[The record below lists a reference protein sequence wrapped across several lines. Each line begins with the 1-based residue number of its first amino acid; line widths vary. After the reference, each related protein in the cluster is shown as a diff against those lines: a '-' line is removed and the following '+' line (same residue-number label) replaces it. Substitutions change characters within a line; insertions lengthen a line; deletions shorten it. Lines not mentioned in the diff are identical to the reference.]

1 MDRRSFDVV
10 VIGAGPAGEVIAGR
24 LGQKGGREV
33 AIVEQRLVGGE
44 CAFYACMPSKALL
57 RPQELLGESRRV
69 PGVAESVTGA
79 LDVEAVL
86 RRRDEVIARLDDAGH
101 LPWLRERGVE
111 LVRGSATLVG
121 EREVQVGGQLLQTR
135 EAVVIATG
143 SGPLMPPIPGLAEV
157 SAWSNREITTA
168 QEAPRRLVVL
178 GGGPVGVE
186 MAQAWAS
193 LGSQVSVVEAADR
206 LLPREEPFAGTQLA
220 QALGELGIAIRLGEP
235 VSRARR
241 GEGAET
247 VLQLDSGAEV
257 AGDVVLVAIGRKP
270 LTAGLGLEAVGLSG
284 AGPIEVDEHLRAG
297 GLDWLYAIGDVN
309 GRAPLTHMGKYQA
322 RVAADHI
329 LGEPA
334 RVRVDPA
341 ASPRVTFTDP
351 QVAAVGLTLEQAVN
365 AGIAARAVDVPTSD
379 TAGASFFGR
388 QTPGTSRL
396 VVDTDRDVIVGA
408 TFVGFEVADFLQAAS
423 VAVVAEVPIGTLA
436 HAIPAFPTRSELWLK
451 LLEAYGEHY
460 DA

>member
-10 VIGAGPAGEVIAGR
+10 VIGAGPAGEVVAGR
-24 LGQKGGREV
+24 LAAKGGREV

-57 RPQELLGESRRV
+57 RPQELLGETRRV
-69 PGVAESVTGA
+69 PGVAEAVTGA

-86 RRRDEVIARLDDAGH
+86 RRRDEVIAHLDDADH

-111 LVRGSATLVG
+111 LVRGPGTLVG
-121 EREVQVGGQLLQTR
+121 EREVQVGEQLLQAR

-178 GGGPVGVE
+178 GGGPVGLE

-193 LGSQVSVVEAADR
+193 LGSQVSIVEAADR
-206 LLPREEPFAGTQLA
+206 LLPREEPFAGA
-220 QALGELGIAIRLGEP
+220 QVGRALGELGVVVGLGES
-235 VSRARR
+235 VSSARR
-241 GEGAET
+241 EEAET
-247 VLQLDSGAEV
+247 VLQLESGDEV
-257 AGDVVLVAIGRKP
+257 AGEAVLVAVGRKP
-270 LTAGLGLEAVGLSG
+270 LTEGLGLEAVGLAG
-284 AGPIEVDEHLRAG
+284 KGPIEVDEHLRAG

-309 GRAPLTHMGKYQA
+309 GRVLLTHMGKYQA

-329 LGEPA
+329 LGEQA

-351 QVAAVGLTLEQAVN
+351 QVAAVGLTLEQAEN
-365 AGIAARAVDVPTSD
+365 AGIAARAVDVPTSE

-388 QTPGTSRL
+388 GTSGTSRL

-423 VAVVAEVPIGTLA
+423 VAVVAEVPIGLLA

>member
-1 MDRRSFDVV
+1 MDNRSFDVV
-10 VIGAGPAGEVIAGR
+10 VIGAGPAGEVVAGR
-24 LGQKGGREV
+24 LAQKGGREV

-69 PGVAESVTGA
+69 PGVAEAVTGA

-86 RRRDEVIARLDDAGH
+86 RRRDEVIAHLDDAGH

-111 LVRGSATLVG
+111 LVRGSGTLVG
-121 EREVQVGGQLLQTR
+121 EREVQAGGQLLQAR

-168 QEAPRRLVVL
+168 RQAPRRLVVL

-186 MAQAWAS
+186 MAHAWAS
-193 LGSQVSVVEAADR
+193 LGSQVSVVEVADR
-206 LLPREEPFAGTQLA
+206 LLPREEPFAGAQLA
-220 QALGELGIAIRLGEP
+220 QALDQLGIAVSLGEP
-235 VSRARR
+235 VSSARR
-241 GEGAET
+241 EGAQT
-247 VLQLDSGAEV
+247 VLQLESGVEV
-257 AGDVVLVAIGRKP
+257 AGEVVLVAVGRKP
-270 LTAGLGLEAVGLSG
+270 LTEGLGLEAVGLTG
-284 AGPIEVDEHLRAG
+284 EGPIEVDEHLRAG
-297 GLDWLYAIGDVN
+297 GIDWLYAIGDVN
-309 GRAPLTHMGKYQA
+309 GRALLTHVGKYQG

-423 VAVVAEVPIGTLA
+423 VAVVAEVPIGLLA